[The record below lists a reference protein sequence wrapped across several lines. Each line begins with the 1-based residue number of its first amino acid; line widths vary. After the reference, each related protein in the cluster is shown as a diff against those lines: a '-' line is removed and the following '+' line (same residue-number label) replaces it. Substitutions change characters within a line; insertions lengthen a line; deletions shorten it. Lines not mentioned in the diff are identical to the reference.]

1 MSPQAGTITASSRF
15 NPVPLRRVGN
25 NIVSLFALWLLNQP
39 AVMSYFRTVWRIF
52 PLPGGIAWITQYDDV
67 LEALS
72 RPDVFQVPFGCKMEF
87 LVPTSCPF
95 ILSVDGGDAYRRGLN
110 AIMKAFPLGELDR
123 ISRISAQAAEAIMDA
138 HPHQIDA
145 VTKLMLGVPVQVCCD
160 YYGLDVSNCDFGL
173 WLIAISDYVFTKIG
187 KDKVARAAARPATDN
202 LIAVVDAAI
211 DRVKAGHATNTIV
224 GHFVTQQQAA
234 SARGDSALPADALL
248 STIVGMT
255 VGYVAVAVM
264 AGGHI
269 LEVLLRREDA
279 MTSAVRAARDDNDEL
294 LTRCL
299 LEALRFYPI
308 NPGPW
313 RICHE
318 DYTFTANTWGRRRI
332 RQGTKVLVG
341 TQSAMRDPRRVTA
354 PGKFDPYRNSSDSM
368 VFGTGLHWCVGA
380 PLAIAQMTQTFK
392 PLLRRAPVRRAPGAA
407 GRTRYFGSFPEH
419 LTVTYGDPW

>member
-1 MSPQAGTITASSRF
+1 MTPQIGMIAAPSRF
-15 NPVPLRRVGN
+15 NPEPLRRVGN
-25 NIVSLFALWLLNQP
+25 NPISLLALWVLNQP
-39 AVMSYFRTVWRIF
+39 AFMAVCRTICRI
-52 PLPGGIAWITQYDDV
+52 PHLPGGIAWITQYDDV
-67 LEALS
+67 REALS
-72 RPDVFQVPFGCKMEF
+72 RPDVFKVPFGRKMES

-95 ILSVDGGDAYRRGLN
+95 ILSVDGGYAYRIGLD
-110 AIMKAFPLGELDR
+110 AIMKAFPLEELDR
-123 ISRISAQAAEAIMDA
+123 VRKISAQAADAILDA

-145 VTKLMLGVPVQVCCD
+145 ISKLMIGVPVQVCRD

-173 WLIAISDYVFTKIG
+173 WLISISDYVFERIG
-187 KDKVARAAARPATDN
+187 RNDVARAAACPATED

-211 DRVKAGHATNTIV
+211 SQAKAGHVTDTIV
-224 GHFVTQQQAA
+224 GHFVSQQQTA
-234 SARGDSALPADALL
+234 SERGGSALPADALH

-255 VGYVAVAVM
+255 VGYVAVATM

-269 LEVLLRREDA
+269 LEVLLRRDDA
-279 MTSAVRAARDDNDEL
+279 MTAAVRAARDDNDEL

-299 LEALRFYPI
+299 LEALRLYPI

-318 DYTFTANTWGRRRI
+318 DYTFAANTWGRRHI
-332 RQGTKVLVG
+332 RRGTKVLVG

-354 PGKFDPYRNSSDSM
+354 PGKFDPYRDSSDSM

-392 PLLRRAPVRRAPGAA
+392 PLLRRAPVRRAPGLA
-407 GRTRYFGSFPEH
+407 GRTRYLGSFPEH
-419 LTVTYGDPW
+419 LTVTYGEFR